1 MVGGLA
7 FAQQSGGPAPMGA
20 RRWRACPTVYRAAED
35 DGRIGFVPM
44 FDYPPDSMVEVQAT
58 GAACLLVHRSVL
70 DQVRAGH
77 GDRWFSIL
85 DVPKGPN
92 GHTEF
97 GEDMSFCLRLVAQDT
112 PMWVNTAVKT
122 THDKGGVYLD
132 EETYLIQQAIVAL
145 DAAMGAEDAA

>member
-1 MVGGLA
+1 MGTGGSQ
-7 FAQQSGGPAPMGA
+7 FWTC
-20 RRWRACPTVYRAAED
+20 RRGRTV
-35 DGRIGFVPM
+35 
-44 FDYPPDSMVEVQAT
+44 T
-58 GAACLLVHRSVL
+58 L
-70 DQVRAGH
+70 
-77 GDRWFSIL
+77 
-85 DVPKGPN
+85 
-92 GHTEF
+92 EF